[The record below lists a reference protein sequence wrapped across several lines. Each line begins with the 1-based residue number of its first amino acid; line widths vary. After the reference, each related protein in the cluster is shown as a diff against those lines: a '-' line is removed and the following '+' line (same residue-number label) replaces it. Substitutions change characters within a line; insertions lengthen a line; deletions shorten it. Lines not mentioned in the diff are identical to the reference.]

1 MDNLFVHYAT
11 IQTRDASEND
21 FGEQTYTWADT
32 YTDVLCRFSSPKG
45 GKIRLDSGEFVTDA
59 PKISFKAVS
68 SAGIMSDQDVSENC
82 RIVGVVGFTHTYR
95 VMKVNTRYDG
105 NGIHHTDCDLE
116 KVI

>member
-1 MDNLFVHYAT
+1 MDNLFVHRAT

-21 FGEQTYTWADT
+21 FGEPVYAWSDT
-32 YTDVLCRFSSPKG
+32 YTRVLCRFSSPKG
-45 GKIRLDSGEFVTDA
+45 SKIRLDSGEFVTDA
-59 PKISFKAVS
+59 PKIFFKA
-68 SAGIMSDQDVSENC
+68 DQDVSENC